1 MLVKTNNFLEQY
13 YEDCKS
19 GKEVIGH
26 ELMLQLEKL
35 MEEMNYDEYIYDTTD
50 ADIRIHFIENVIK
63 LTKSP
68 FYGKPMKL
76 MLFQKAFITA
86 LYSFKMLDG
95 TRRFQRAIF
104 LLARKNGK
112 SELCSALI
120 LTEMI
125 LGGKGMDIC
134 AASNNDTQSD
144 ILVSAVD
151 TMRIMLDPKSKCTW
165 RNQKG
170 IKCLINDNKLFKLS
184 SRVKNKEG
192 RNIDF
197 SVIDESN
204 EMSMDDAE
212 IVKAIEQSQSLKENP
227 LLILITTEGFLPDGF
242 LSNEL
247 KRARGILDDEIKDS
261 ASERYLIWLY
271 TQDSE
276 NEIWQ
281 GNKENGLWKK
291 SNPTLGTVKKWGYLE
306 QQVALARTSKTDRA
320 FVLTKD
326 FNVVQNSATQW
337 LKTED
342 FSYEYEPFDLE
353 DFRGSLCLGAVD
365 IAETTDLTSAKIILT
380 KPNNKKKYIH
390 SMYWIP
396 EGKLERGNDD
406 KNANAKY
413 TEWAKKGL
421 LRICDGNYL
430 NTTVVAD
437 WFLELYK
444 KYGLRVYKVGYDSKF
459 SNEFINR
466 MDDYGFETEI
476 IWQRP
481 AVLTRGINM
490 SEVDLQAQNVI
501 GLNEID
507 KWCLSN
513 ATLKTDS
520 QGFSILEKIKGQHSR
535 KIDGAVTLVMAYEMF
550 ARYRQVLEQN
560 N

>member
-26 ELMLQLEKL
+26 ELMLQLEIL
-35 MEEMNYDEYIYDTTD
+35 MEDMNSEDYVYDTTD

-68 FYGKPMKL
+68 YYGKPMKL

-86 LYSFKMLDG
+86 LYSFKMKDG

-120 LTEMI
+120 LTELI

-247 KRARGILDDEIKDS
+247 KRARGIINGEIKDS
-261 ASERYLIWLY
+261 ASERYLVWLY
-271 TQDSE
+271 TQDGE
-276 NEIWQ
+276 TEIWQ

-291 SNPTLGTVKKWGYLE
+291 SNPTLGVVKKWNYLE
-306 QQVALARTSKTDRA
+306 QQVDLARTSKTDRA
-320 FVLTKD
+320 YVFTKD
-326 FNVVQNSATQW
+326 FNVVQSTATAW
-337 LKTED
+337 LRLED
-342 FSYEYEPFDLE
+342 YSYEEAFDLE
-353 DFRGSLCLGAVD
+353 DFRGAICLGAVD
-365 IAETTDLTSAKIILT
+365 LSETTDLTSAKIILL
-380 KPNNKKKYIH
+380 KPHDRKKYIY

-396 EGKLERGNDD
+396 EGKLEKADD
-406 KNANAKY
+406 KDAGAEYK
-413 TEWAKKGL
+413 EWAEKGL
-421 LRICDGNYL
+421 LRIEEGNYL
-430 NTTVVAD
+430 NTAVVAD
-437 WFLELYK
+437 WFFELYK
-444 KYGLRVYKVGYDSKF
+444 KYGIRTYKVGYDVRF
-459 SNEFINR
+459 ANEFLHQIE
-466 MDDYGFETEI
+466 DYGIETEMI
-476 IWQRP
+476 LQK
-481 AVLTRGINM
+481 AEVLSQSISMT
-490 SEVDLQAQNVI
+490 EVDLKDRLII

-507 KWCLSN
+507 KWCLGN
-513 ATLKTDS
+513 CTLRVDNR
-520 QGFSILEKIKGQHSR
+520 GFGILEKIKGQNSR
-535 KIDGAVTLVMAYEMF
+535 KIDGAATLTMCLEMF
-550 ARYRQVLEQN
+550 RRHNREITN
-560 N
+560 

>member
-26 ELMLQLEKL
+26 ELMLQLEIL
-35 MEEMNYDEYIYDTTD
+35 MEDMNSDDYVYDTTD
-50 ADIRIHFIENVIK
+50 ADKRIHFIENVIK

-95 TRRFQRAIF
+95 TRRFQRALF

-120 LTEMI
+120 LTEMLI
-125 LGGKGMDIC
+125 GGKGMDIC

-151 TMRIMLDPKSKCTW
+151 TMRLMLDPRSKHTW

-247 KRARGILDDEIKDS
+247 KRARGIINGEIKDS
-261 ASERYLIWLY
+261 ASDRYLVWLY
-271 TQDSE
+271 TQDGE
-276 NEIWQ
+276 TEIWQ
-281 GNKENGLWKK
+281 GNKENRLWMK
-291 SNPTLGTVKKWGYLE
+291 SNPTLGTVKKWNYLE
-306 QQVALARTSKTDRA
+306 QQVDLARTSKTDRA
-320 FVLTKD
+320 FVFTKD
-326 FNVVQNSATQW
+326 FNVVQSTANAW
-337 LKTED
+337 LRRED
-342 FSYEYEPFDLE
+342 YDYEAVFDLE
-353 DFRGSLCLGAVD
+353 DFRGAICLGAVD
-365 IAETTDLTSAKIILT
+365 LSETTDLTSAKVILT
-380 KPNNKKKYIH
+380 KPNDRKKYIY

-396 EGKLERGNDD
+396 EGKLEKADD
-406 KNANAKY
+406 KSAGAEYKD
-413 TEWAKKGL
+413 WAAQGL
-421 LRICDGNYL
+421 LRIEDGNYL
-430 NTTVVAD
+430 NTAVVAD
-437 WFLELYK
+437 WFFELYK
-444 KYGLRVYKVGYDSKF
+444 KYGIRTYKVGYDVRF
-459 SNEFINR
+459 ANEFLHQ
-466 MDDYGFETEI
+466 MDAYGFETEMI
-476 IWQRP
+476 LQK
-481 AVLTRGINM
+481 AEVLSQSISMT
-490 SEVDLQAQNVI
+490 EVDLKDKLII

-513 ATLKTDS
+513 ATLRVDNR
-520 QGFSILEKIKGQHSR
+520 GFGIIEKIKGQASR
-535 KIDGAVTLVMAYEMF
+535 KIDGAATLCMCLEMF
-550 ARYRQVLEQN
+550 RRHNREVSN
-560 N
+560 

>member
-26 ELMLQLEKL
+26 ELMLQLEHL
-35 MEEMNYDEYIYDTTD
+35 MEDMNSEDYVYDTTD

-68 FYGKPMKL
+68 YYGKPMKL

-86 LYSFKMLDG
+86 LYSFKMKDG

-247 KRARGILDDEIKDS
+247 KRARGIINGEIKDS
-261 ASERYLIWLY
+261 ASERYLVWLY
-271 TQDSE
+271 TQDGE
-276 NEIWQ
+276 TEIWQ

-291 SNPTLGTVKKWGYLE
+291 SNPTLGVVKKWNYLE
-306 QQVALARTSKTDRA
+306 QQVDLARTSKTDRA
-320 FVLTKD
+320 YVFTKD
-326 FNVVQNSATQW
+326 FNVTQSTATAW
-337 LKTED
+337 LRLED
-342 FSYEYEPFDLE
+342 YSYEEAFDLE
-353 DFRGSLCLGAVD
+353 DFRGAICLGAVD
-365 IAETTDLTSAKIILT
+365 LSETTDLTSAKIILL
-380 KPNNKKKYIH
+380 KPHDRKKYIY

-396 EGKLERGNDD
+396 EGKLEKADD
-406 KNANAKY
+406 KDAGAEYK
-413 TEWAKKGL
+413 EWAEKGL
-421 LRICDGNYL
+421 LRIEEGNYL
-430 NTTVVAD
+430 NTAVVAD
-437 WFLELYK
+437 WFYELYK
-444 KYGLRVYKVGYDSKF
+444 KYGIRTYKVGYDVRF
-459 SNEFINR
+459 ANEFLHR
-466 MDDYGFETEI
+466 MEEYGFETEMI
-476 IWQRP
+476 LQK
-481 AVLTRGINM
+481 AEVLSQSISMT
-490 SEVDLQAQNVI
+490 EVDLKDKLII

-513 ATLKTDS
+513 ATLHVNN
-520 QGFSILEKIKGQHSR
+520 QGFGILEKIKGQNTR
-535 KIDGAVTLVMAYEMF
+535 KIDGAVTLVCAFEML
-550 ARYRQVLEQN
+550 RRHNSVICK
-560 N
+560 